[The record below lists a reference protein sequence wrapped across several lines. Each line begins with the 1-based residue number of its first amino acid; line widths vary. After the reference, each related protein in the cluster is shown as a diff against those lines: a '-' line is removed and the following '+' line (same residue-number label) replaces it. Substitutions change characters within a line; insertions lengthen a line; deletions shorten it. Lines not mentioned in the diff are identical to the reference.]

1 MRQRNEVATEKVII
15 QDLHFEINNEDVY
28 NLVTS
33 FPNCEIVGEVKFSRA
48 RKPNGGWSNFKNG
61 DRFCYVKSPL
71 LTPLP
76 KTANVGVLKCRYTT
90 KANKHKRGS
99 VKFAEVRGTKKRR
112 YNVLTSTQTMQRTQ
126 LLSDHQ

>member
-15 QDLHFEINNEDVY
+15 QDLPFEINEDVY

-33 FPNCEIVGEVKFSRA
+33 FPNCEIVGEVKFSIA
-48 RKPNGGWSNFKNG
+48 RNPNGGRSNFKNG

-76 KTANVGVLKCRYTT
+76 KTDNVGVLKCRIY
-90 KANKHKRGS
+90 HKS
-99 VKFAEVRGTKKRR
+99 
-112 YNVLTSTQTMQRTQ
+112 Q
-126 LLSDHQ
+126 